1 MNLIEGNII
10 INILAFVLLLYVPM
24 GSFMKDFSF
33 SLRKHD
39 LILMSSFMRHSRTLE
54 KFWQRRKKWEVD

>member
-33 SLRKHD
+33 SLRKHE
-39 LILMSSFMRHSRTLE
+39 LILMNSFMRHSRTLE

>member
-33 SLRKHD
+33 SLRKHE
-39 LILMSSFMRHSRTLE
+39 LILMSSFMRHLQTLE